1 MSAATDRL
9 HTVLARFERPLLG
22 YALVRCGDHGT
33 AQDAVQETF
42 LRFLR
47 HGPAGEVESLAPWL
61 FTTCR
66 NALTDLHRKSS
77 RHPLMDSATLDRL
90 TDASCPGPSPDEAL
104 AEKETAR
111 TLRRL
116 TATLPANQQEVVRL
130 KFETGLAYR
139 DIAAATGLS
148 VANVG
153 WLLHQAVTT
162 LRADWLRLEAVG
174 PLPLS
179 SCAAK

>member
-1 MSAATDRL
+1 MR
-9 HTVLARFERPLLG
+9 HPYPYLG

-47 HGPAGEVESLAPWL
+47 HAPTGGVEALAPWL

-66 NALTDLHRKSS
+66 NALTNLHRKSS
-77 RHPLMDSATLDRL
+77 RHPPADVSVPGALS
-90 TDASCPGPSPDEAL
+90 DAFCPGPSPDEAL
-104 AEKETAR
+104 TEKETAR
-111 TLRRL
+111 TLYRL
-116 TATLPANQQEVVRL
+116 TAALPANQQEVVRL

-148 VANVG
+148 IANVG

-162 LRADWLRLEAVG
+162 LRADWLRHESAG
-174 PLPLS
+174 SLPFAT
-179 SCAAK
+179 C

>member
-1 MSAATDRL
+1 MSAAIDRL
-9 HTVLARFERPLLG
+9 HAVLARFERPLLG
-22 YALVRCGDHGT
+22 YALVRCGDHGM
-33 AQDAVQETF
+33 AQDAVQETL

-47 HGPAGEVESLAPWL
+47 HGPGGEVESLAPWL

-77 RHPLMDSATLDRL
+77 RHPLADPSAPGGLSE
-90 TDASCPGPSPDEAL
+90 ACCPGPSPDEAL
-104 AEKETAR
+104 TEKETAR

-116 TATLPANQQEVVRL
+116 TAALPPIQQEVVRL

-148 VANVG
+148 IANVG
-153 WLLHQAVTT
+153 WLLHQAVAT
-162 LRADWLRLEAVG
+162 LRADWLRHETVG
-174 PLPLS
+174 SLPFAT
-179 SCAAK
+179 C